1 MKPRRKKKSK
11 NNNLFRE
18 KFASNTT
25 SIEIIE
31 IQELGVKAEGK
42 AIRSNGDICYIPNAL
57 PKETVQAQFSS
68 TGAIITK
75 IIKKSHNRVEPFCG
89 HFPRCGGCSAQHI
102 SKNHYTQWKIGIIEK
117 AMKTR
122 GLKTTLK
129 DLIDAH
135 GAGRRRVTFH
145 GNKNKTGISAG
156 FMSAK
161 TNDILNIDNCPVL
174 SPDLETAINV
184 SRDIIRMMQINH
196 KSLDILLTQTATG
209 IDCNIDGIQNSGQQ
223 FFSEISEI
231 TYKYDLARVTV
242 ERETVIETRS
252 PIIFAGDSKIVL
264 PPKSFLQ
271 PTKSGEEI
279 LVDLVLKNT
288 QEASH
293 VLDLYCGIGP
303 FTLAIAQK
311 TPVYSF
317 DNDAMAINALTKA
330 ANNTSGLKPIKAERR
345 NLKANPLLPYE
356 LDMFD
361 IIVLDPPRQGAFEQI
376 KQILLSKVNNIIYVS
391 CNPISFAR
399 DASILIEGGF
409 NLEPINPI
417 DQFKFTSHV
426 ELLALFKR

>member
-1 MKPRRKKKSK
+1 MKPRRKGKSK
-11 NNNLFRE
+11 HHNLFRE
-18 KFASNTT
+18 EFASSAT
-25 SIEIIE
+25 SLEIIE

-42 AIRSNGDICYIPNAL
+42 AIRSNGEICYVPNTL
-57 PKETVQAQFSS
+57 PGETVQAEFSP
-68 TGAIITK
+68 TGARITK
-75 IIKKSHNRVEPFCG
+75 IIKKSPNRIQPFCR
-89 HFPRCGGCSAQHI
+89 HFLGCGGCSAQHMSI
-102 SKNHYTQWKIGIIEK
+102 NYYTKWKIGIIEK

-122 GLKTTLK
+122 GLKTTVK

-156 FMSAK
+156 FMGAK
-161 TNDILNIDNCPVL
+161 TNDILNIENCPVL
-174 SPDLETAINV
+174 SPNLETAINV
-184 SRDIIRMMQINH
+184 SKDIIRMMPISN
-196 KSLDILLTQTATG
+196 KSLDVLLTQTSTG

-242 ERETVIETRS
+242 ERETIIETRS
-252 PIIFAGDSKIVL
+252 PIICAGDSKIVL

-279 LVDLVLKNT
+279 LIELVLRNT
-288 QEASH
+288 EGAKH

-303 FTLAIAQK
+303 FTLAIAKQ
-311 TPVYSF
+311 TSVFSF

-330 ANNTSGLKPIKAERR
+330 ANNTLGLKPIKAEKR
-345 NLKANPLLPYE
+345 NLKVNPLLPYE

-399 DASILIEGGF
+399 DASILVEGGF

>member
-271 PTKSGEEI
+271 PTKYGEEI

>member
-68 TGAIITK
+68 TSAIITK
-75 IIKKSHNRVEPFCG
+75 IIKKSHNRVEPFCS

-122 GLKTTLK
+122 GLKTTVK

-242 ERETVIETRS
+242 GRETVIETRS

-303 FTLAIAQK
+303 FTLAIAKK

-345 NLKANPLLPYE
+345 NLKVNPLVPYE

-376 KQILLSKVNNIIYVS
+376 KQILLSKVTNIIYVS

-426 ELLALFKR
+426 ELLALFQR

>member
-42 AIRSNGDICYIPNAL
+42 AIRSNGDVCYIPNAL

-184 SRDIIRMMQINH
+184 ARDIIRMMQINH

-271 PTKSGEEI
+271 PTKYGEEI